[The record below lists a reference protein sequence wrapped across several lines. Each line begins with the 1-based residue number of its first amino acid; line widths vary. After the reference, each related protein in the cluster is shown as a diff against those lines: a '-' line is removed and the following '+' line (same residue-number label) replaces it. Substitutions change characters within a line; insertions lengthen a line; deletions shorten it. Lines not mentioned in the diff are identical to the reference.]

1 MPPQT
6 APRKGPGELGQQF
19 GGRIGR
25 DWRDSQPW
33 WPPEPQRPPGAPNV
47 LMVVLDDVGYAQLGC
62 YGSDI
67 ETPVMD
73 GLAAGGVRLANF
85 HTTSLCSPTRAC
97 LLTGRNHHRSGMGR
111 VADLAVGFPGYWGKP
126 PRENGYLSEILRG
139 AGYASYAIGKWHL
152 SPEDET
158 HVAASRATWPL
169 SRGFDRWYGF
179 HGGETHQFVPALY
192 HDSHSVRP
200 ADRDGYHL
208 TEDLADRAIEFI
220 GDLRAVDSDKP
231 FFLYFATG
239 ACHSP
244 HQPPASWRDRYRGAF
259 DIGWDAWRERVFARQ
274 LAAGLLPATTA
285 LSARPPWVPAWDSL
299 GERDKKVAAR
309 FMECFAG
316 FLSHT
321 DEQIGRVLDFIA
333 ELGERENTIVVV
345 VSDNGASAE
354 GGANGSI
361 NDVRMVNLDPA
372 SSDEMFERID
382 EIGGPLSH
390 NNYPW
395 GWTMAG
401 NTPFR
406 RWKREVHEGGIADP
420 CIVYWPAGPVDRGGI
435 RLQFTHAIDVLPTLT
450 ELLNIDAPAEIEG
463 IAQSPIDGQS
473 FAYLLGEGT
482 ESAPE
487 RHVTQYSEMF
497 GSRAIYHKGWKAV
510 TFHPVGPLY
519 DDQDP
524 NAPFDED
531 VWELYHV
538 HEDLSETKDLAG
550 LHPELVAELVEL
562 WWEEAR
568 RNQVLPLDNR
578 VLWALVHPK
587 PDRRRPRERF
597 RYFQGGAQ
605 VPEPVAVNVRNR
617 SHALIV
623 DVTIPGPDQADGV
636 LVALGSALGG
646 FSLHILEGRVRYVH
660 NLYGKERHAVE
671 SAEAIGPGEH
681 RIEYVFAKDEG
692 LGGTGVLSC
701 DGRELARAEI
711 PRFTP
716 SGFNGVGVGLTCG
729 YEWGP
734 AIGDGYSAPFR
745 FAGTIRQA
753 VVETRGPV
761 VRDPLAELE
770 AILAEQ

>member
-1 MPPQT
+1 M
-6 APRKGPGELGQQF
+6 AELAQEF

-25 DWRDSQPW
+25 DWRDSEPW
-33 WPPEPQRPPGAPNV
+33 WPSEPAPPPGAPSV
-47 LMVVLDDVGYAQLGC
+47 LLVVLDDVGYAQLGC

-73 GLAAGGVRLANF
+73 GLAAGGIRLANF

-139 AGYASYAIGKWHL
+139 AGYASYAVGKWHL

-158 HVAASRATWPL
+158 SMAASRATWPL
-169 SRGFDRWYGF
+169 ARGFDRWYGF

-192 HDSHSVRP
+192 HDNHSVRP
-200 ADRDGYHL
+200 PARMQDGYHL
-208 TEDLADRAIEFI
+208 TEDLAGRAIEYVA
-220 GDLRAVDSDKP
+220 DLRAVDPDKP

-244 HQPPASWRDRYRGAF
+244 HQPPAPWREHYRGRF
-259 DIGWDAWRERVFARQ
+259 DMGWDAWRQATFERQ
-274 LAAGLLPATTA
+274 LAAGLLPPPTR

-299 GERDKKVAAR
+299 DERDKKVAAR

-316 FLSHT
+316 FLSHA
-321 DEQIGRVLDFIA
+321 DEQLGRVLDFLA
-333 ELGERENTIVVV
+333 ELGDRENTIVVV

-354 GGANGSI
+354 GGATGSI

-372 SSDEMFERID
+372 SNDEMHERID

-401 NTPFR
+401 NAPFR

-420 CIVYWPAGPVDRGGI
+420 CIISWPAGPIERGGI
-435 RLQFTHAIDVLPTLT
+435 RLQFTHAIDVLPTIT
-450 ELLNIDAPAEIEG
+450 ELIGVGLPDEIEG
-463 IAQSPIDGQS
+463 VAQTEIDGES
-473 FAYLLGEGT
+473 FGYLLGPGKQA
-482 ESAPE
+482 APE
-487 RHVTQYSEMF
+487 RHETQYSEMF

-531 VWELYHV
+531 VWELYNV
-538 HEDLSETKDLAG
+538 REDLSETTDLAAE
-550 LHPELVAELVEL
+550 HPDLVRDLVEL

-587 PDRRRPRERF
+587 PDKRRPRRQF

-605 VPEPVAVNVRNR
+605 VPETVAVNVRNR

-623 DVTIPGPDQADGV
+623 DVELDGSDGTDGV
-636 LVALGSALGG
+636 LLALGSALGG
-646 FSLHILEGRVRYVH
+646 FSLHILDGRIRYVH
-660 NLYGKERHAVE
+660 NLYGKERHAIYAADAV
-671 SAEAIGPGEH
+671 GPGAH
-681 RIEYVFAKDEG
+681 RIEYVFAKDGG
-692 LGGTGVLSC
+692 LGGTGVLRC
-701 DGRELARAEI
+701 DGREVATGTI
-711 PRFTP
+711 SRFTP
-716 SGFNGVGVGLTCG
+716 SGFNGVQAGLTCG

-734 AIGDGYSAPFR
+734 AVGDGYVAPFA
-745 FAGTIRQA
+745 FAGRIVRA